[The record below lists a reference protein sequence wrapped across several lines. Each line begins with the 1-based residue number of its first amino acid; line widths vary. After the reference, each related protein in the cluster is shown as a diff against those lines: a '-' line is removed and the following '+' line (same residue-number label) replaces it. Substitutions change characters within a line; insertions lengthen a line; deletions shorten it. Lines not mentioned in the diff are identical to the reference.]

1 MKTVEAIRGEL
12 LNGSTFGYQCV
23 GDEATLCVGI
33 PKGRVRPA
41 LWVSS
46 GKKTVML
53 AQFHGEAEAALAI
66 KFLDQHSDAVQHVI
80 DRYNTQEK
88 GNGST

>member
-1 MKTVEAIRGEL
+1 MKTVAEIRAEVLSGA
-12 LNGSTFGYQCV
+12 TFGYQCV
-23 GDEATLCVGI
+23 GDDATLCIGI

-41 LWVSS
+41 LWVSV
-46 GKKTVML
+46 GIETIML
-53 AQFHGEAEAALAI
+53 AQFHGEVEAAFAI

-88 GNGST
+88 PNGPA